1 MICTIWTMTGGL
13 EAILDHRRDHF
24 VHFWGAKATPLKST
38 KNIVKTLSLATWASK
53 RGSNM
58 SPKSHFFTR
67 QVIQKPCKTHSFWP
81 EAPLWNV
88 LFLLVFNFC
97 LKNLFICNLCFYISR
112 SSIFRDR
119 GLFFPLFLVCF
130 SSVFFEA
137 SFWAIQWT
145 KSSFICKIQHFRG
158 LMCSWCIPKN
168 LVFR

>member
-38 KNIVKTLSLATWASK
+38 KNMVKTMVLATWASK
-53 RGSNM
+53 RGSNT
-58 SPKSHFFTR
+58 SPTSDFFTR
-67 QVIQKPCKTHSFWP
+67 NIIQKPCKTHSFWP

-130 SSVFFEA
+130 SGVFLRPVFELYNE
-137 SFWAIQWT
+137 
-145 KSSFICKIQHFRG
+145 KSSLICKIQHFRG